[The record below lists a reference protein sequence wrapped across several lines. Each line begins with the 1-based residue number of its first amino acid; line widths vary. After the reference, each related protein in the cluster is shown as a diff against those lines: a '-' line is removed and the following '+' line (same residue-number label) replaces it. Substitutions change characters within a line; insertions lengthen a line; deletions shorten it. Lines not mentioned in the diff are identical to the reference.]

1 MITTAWLEM
10 SETRIR
16 RARATSRPRS
26 VSDLAADWKRWS
38 LAERIGAVVLVS
50 FVLLAVLA
58 ASTPLASGGH

>member
-1 MITTAWLEM
+1 MFTTAWLEM

-38 LAERIGAVVLVS
+38 LAERIGAIVLVS

>member
-1 MITTAWLEM
+1 M

-58 ASTPLASGGH
+58 ASTPLASGGY

>member
-10 SETRIR
+10 GETRIR

-58 ASTPLASGGH
+58 ASTPLASGGY